1 MRPSGVPRVRLSA
14 PTLALLLTALAVLVI
29 AITLA
34 LILRRGWIWV
44 AGVVWVLLMMWSR
57 TYLHAHWLS
66 DVVAGFLEG
75 VAVSTLVWALVE
87 VWRVRRAQR
96 VAADDS

>member
-1 MRPSGVPRVRLSA
+1 MA
-14 PTLALLLTALAVLVI
+14 TTI

-34 LILRRGWIWV
+34 LILRRGWVWA
-44 AGVVWVLLMMWSR
+44 AGAVWVLLMMWSR

-66 DVVAGFLEG
+66 DVTAGFLEG

-96 VAADDS
+96 VVGASA